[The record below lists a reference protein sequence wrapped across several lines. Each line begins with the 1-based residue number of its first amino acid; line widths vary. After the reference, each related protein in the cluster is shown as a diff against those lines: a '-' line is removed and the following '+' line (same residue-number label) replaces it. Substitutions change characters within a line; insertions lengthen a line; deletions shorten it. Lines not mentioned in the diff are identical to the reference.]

1 MIVVLTVLLI
11 KKNKMSS
18 INTQIF
24 SQTESFSRRS
34 ESWIRFV
41 CLYNKSR
48 FRKCK
53 RHFNVDKLDIDK
65 LKNVPTNLSSLKSK
79 VDQLDADKLVPLPVD
94 LSKLIDVVKIWCF
107 LKRCI

>member
-1 MIVVLTVLLI
+1 MNSMLNGNATIVVLTVLLI
-11 KKNKMSS
+11 KKKMSS
-18 INTQIF
+18 INAQIF

-65 LKNVPTNLSSLKSK
+65 LKKCAN
-79 VDQLDADKLVPLPVD
+79 
-94 LSKLIDVVKIWCF
+94 
-107 LKRCI
+107 